1 MSKTAI
7 ASAYHYLGI
16 SSADLAVLVYD
27 TFNLNSDRDSFV
39 DSRTIIRC
47 FDAVTTPAQY
57 PEPPDEFI
65 QDRVKYMRRAKT
77 TRKAARLGPSHVG
90 KLFVINGTSGVR
102 SHLDQKHHIDPQSGK
117 KRRGSSRAP
126 VLEQQRSA
134 AATSTFFWRDSIEK
148 FKELLFGGFTSSPP
162 PGWVMDVFLSKTTLL
177 GFKLTLSLA
186 RHYSS

>member
-1 MSKTAI
+1 MCSITWPNAALARHVNRVSRTRPMITAIGHASYAIYGGRMSKTAI

-90 KLFVINGTSGVR
+90 SMVFTTSVTAIRKRCTKLSWVCGWKV
-102 SHLDQKHHIDPQSGK
+102 QA
-117 KRRGSSRAP
+117 RA
-126 VLEQQRSA
+126 
-134 AATSTFFWRDSIEK
+134 IC
-148 FKELLFGGFTSSPP
+148 
-162 PGWVMDVFLSKTTLL
+162 
-177 GFKLTLSLA
+177 
-186 RHYSS
+186 H